1 MPQRFLE
8 LNKTARHNDF
18 SYKIEFSKKH
28 GIDRRGEIHASKVT
42 RKKKKKKKALNHVIL
57 TTQSTNN
64 L

>member
-42 RKKKKKKKALNHVIL
+42 RKKKKEGPKPRNFNYPIH
-57 TTQSTNN
+57 
-64 L
+64 